1 MFKHIGKKIKCLAL
15 VIFALGILASAGVA
29 IGLADVLEPCSFVW
43 QLIAFLLILAVG
55 IVFSWLSVLLLYGFG
70 ELVDQT
76 METNQR
82 LEENHAALEEIL
94 AHMKRKDQG
103 SYDQPRR
110 AEPRPAPAPQKRTEI
125 PAESCKKT
133 PARED
138 TGRDGRCDVD
148 SARLP
153 LRSDPPS
160 HIVEP
165 ASNDRPA
172 DAANDTNDT
181 DGHTLYIPKA

>member
-1 MFKHIGKKIKCLAL
+1 MFQNIGKKIKIVAIVIMIVGIVLSVVGGLFAFWEGYL
-15 VIFALGILASAGVA
+15 GYDFITSIVIFVMITSLGILG
-29 IGLADVLEPCSFVW
+29 
-43 QLIAFLLILAVG
+43 
-55 IVFSWLSVLLLYGFG
+55 SWLSVFILYGFG

-82 LEENHAALEEIL
+82 LEEIL

-110 AEPRPAPAPQKRTEI
+110 AEPRPSPAPQKRTEI

-138 TGRDGRCDVD
+138 TDRDGRCDVD